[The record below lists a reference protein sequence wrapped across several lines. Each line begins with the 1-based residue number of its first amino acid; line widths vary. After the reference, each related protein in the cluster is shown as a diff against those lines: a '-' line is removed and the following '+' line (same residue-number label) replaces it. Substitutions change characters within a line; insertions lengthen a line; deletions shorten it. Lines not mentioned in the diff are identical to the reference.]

1 MIRHN
6 HAAALRLLSDQGTP
20 LVLMMAYRTPQAQVS
35 LLALR
40 SLSDQG
46 TPLVLMMAYWAPQ
59 VRVFPSS
66 LRLHSLFHLQ
76 LPAQVAHAPLLE
88 G

>member
-6 HAAALRLLSDQGTP
+6 HAAALRLLSDQGTT
-20 LVLMMAYRTPQAQVS
+20 LVLMMAYRTPQVRAS
-35 LLALR
+35 LSALR

-46 TPLVLMMAYWAPQ
+46 TPLVLMMAHRTPQ
-59 VRVFPSS
+59 AQAFLPS

-76 LPAQVAHAPLLE
+76 LPAQDAHAPLLE